1 MKYFEPKEIEASKL
15 YSLLSDAVTPRPIAF
30 VSTIDDKGNKNLS
43 PFSFFG
49 MFSINPPILIF
60 SPSRRVRDNT
70 TKDTLENVLKTKEAV
85 ICMVNQEIVHQMSLS
100 STEYSSDINEFEKS
114 GLTELKASKVKP
126 SLVKESPVNFE
137 CKVNDVISMGNEGGA
152 GSLVICEVV
161 AIHADEEIFDE
172 NNNID
177 ALKYNIISRYGGNWY
192 GKTTKEG
199 LFKIEKPISRIGIG
213 VDNLPPE
220 IKNIKVFTGHHLAQ
234 LATIETLPN
243 MDSFNSSKS
252 VHIKVKELIENGK
265 TEEAWR
271 LLSS

>member
-234 LATIETLPN
+234 YGFI
-243 MDSFNSSKS
+243 
-252 VHIKVKELIENGK
+252 
-265 TEEAWR
+265 
-271 LLSS
+271 